1 MNFRPTWSI
10 VSGQPRLHREIV
22 SQTNKKPWG
31 KNKRKKREKG
41 MFKLVVVR
49 FSFRNLLTLKRTM
62 KNMKSFVHMTFVF

>member
-1 MNFRPTWSI
+1 
-10 VSGQPRLHREIV
+10 
-22 SQTNKKPWG
+22 
-31 KNKRKKREKG
+31 